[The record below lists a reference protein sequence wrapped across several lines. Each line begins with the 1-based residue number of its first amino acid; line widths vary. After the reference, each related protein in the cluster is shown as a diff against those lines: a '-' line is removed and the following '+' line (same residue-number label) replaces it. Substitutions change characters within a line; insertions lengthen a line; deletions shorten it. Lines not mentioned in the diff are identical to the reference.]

1 MRITAADGGGERVI
15 NRLKAAIKNESGVS
29 ILFVLGIMMMLLAV
43 GASVMAA
50 AFGNV
55 GIGIRQERHNRAMLL
70 TDSIHRNIMYSL
82 QMEGYDEFRNYLSG
96 QIAWYIFENEGDLH
110 DDDGRPLD
118 IPLMVT
124 IPGVDI
130 DGDVS
135 VTLNF
140 AYNIGSPIDFT
151 DPVTSDITRIVQM
164 SATMRVEVV
173 VEVGGGERSITSRAY
188 YEYFGSLS
196 EENIDYADI
205 DYMEFTYDSFTPESR
220 VGWEAISFQ
229 VISG

>member
-1 MRITAADGGGERVI
+1 VI

-70 TDSIHRNIMYSL
+70 TDSIHRNIMHSL
-82 QMEGYDEFRNYLSG
+82 LEYDDDDDFMDYLSG
-96 QIAWYIFENEGDLH
+96 QIAWYIFEHRYRGYPYERHLH
-110 DDDGRPLD
+110 EDGGGTYVPID
-118 IPLMVT
+118 IPLAVT
-124 IPGVDI
+124 IDGVDI
-130 DGDVS
+130 DGDVD
-135 VTLNF
+135 VILNF
-140 AYNIGSPIDFT
+140 AYNIGSPIDFIAPGDSFT
-151 DPVTSDITRIVQM
+151 TRIVQM

-188 YEYFGSLS
+188 YEFFGSLRVTD
-196 EENIDYADI
+196 EDDYIDDI
-205 DYMEFTYDSFTPESR
+205 EFTPDDWDEDNWI
-220 VGWEAISFQ
+220 GWEPISFQ
-229 VISG
+229 IISG